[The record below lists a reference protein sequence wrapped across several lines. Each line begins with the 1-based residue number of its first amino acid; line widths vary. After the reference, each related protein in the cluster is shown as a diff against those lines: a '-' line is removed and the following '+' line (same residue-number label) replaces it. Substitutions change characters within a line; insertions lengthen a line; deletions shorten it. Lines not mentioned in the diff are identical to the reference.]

1 MLEAVRINDP
11 ARVAGLYPHEVSG
24 GMGQRIMIAMMLI
37 PEPDLLIADEPT
49 SALDVSVQA
58 QVLDIIDDL
67 VTGKG
72 MGLILI
78 SHDLNLVSR
87 YCDRILV
94 MNSGEIVE
102 QCKASD
108 LHNAQ
113 HPYTR
118 GLIAAM
124 PRMNE
129 ERDELPVLDRST
141 WTTGAGT

>member
-11 ARVAGLYPHEVSG
+11 KRVAGLYPHEVSG
-24 GMGQRIMIAMMLI
+24 GMGQRVMIAMMLI
-37 PEPDLLIADEPT
+37 PEPELLIADEPT

-67 VTGKG
+67 VTRKG

-94 MNSGEIVE
+94 MNAGTVVE
-102 QCKASD
+102 ECAAGQLD
-108 LHNAQ
+108 QAQ

-118 GLIAAM
+118 GLLAAM
-124 PRMNE
+124 PTINE
-129 ERDELPVLDRST
+129 NRDELPVLDRSQ
-141 WTTGAGT
+141 WAGT